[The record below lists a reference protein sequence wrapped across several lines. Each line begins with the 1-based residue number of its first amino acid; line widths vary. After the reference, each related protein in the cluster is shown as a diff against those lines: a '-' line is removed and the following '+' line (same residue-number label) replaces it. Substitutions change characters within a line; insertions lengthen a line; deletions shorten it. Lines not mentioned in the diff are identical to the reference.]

1 MTRIGNVLYPA
12 DDVEATVAFYR
23 DALGLTVKFQDG
35 SRFAALDGGGT
46 TFAIAGPEEQLL
58 REPAVSFKVDDVA
71 AKVTE
76 LTAAGAVLVRE
87 PEEGPHE
94 IRAVLTDPAGNA
106 FVLYASRPQ
115 PASTPS
121 DPSAP

>member
-12 DDVEATVAFYR
+12 KDVEAAVAFYR

-46 TFAIAGPEEQLL
+46 TFAIAGEE
-58 REPAVSFKVDDVA
+58 EDVTEGVPAVSFRVDDVKA
-71 AKVTE
+71 TTAEV
-76 LTAAGAVLVRE
+76 TAAGARLVRG

-94 IRAVLTDPAGNA
+94 IRAVLRDPAGNP
-106 FVLYASRPQ
+106 FVLYS
-115 PASTPS
+115 SK
-121 DPSAP
+121 